1 MKVVNAIAVLV
12 GTIALFSIDLK
23 AQNTNDKSN
32 HIDPNENYKDQIPVS
47 KGNKFK
53 DSFKNDHTEDLS
65 AGNYKQQQPKKLSKR
80 RTRQNFNAS
89 KRTNN
94 NSSSKHPYGL

>member
-1 MKVVNAIAVLV
+1 MKVIRLAVLV
-12 GTIALFSIDLK
+12 SAIAICSIDLK
-23 AQNTNDKSN
+23 AQSTVDKSN
-32 HIDPNENYKDQIPVS
+32 HIEPNENYKDQIPVS

-53 DSFKNDHTEDLS
+53 DSFKNNQTEDLS
-65 AGNYKQQQPKKLSKR
+65 AGNYKQQQPRKPSKIKK
-80 RTRQNFNAS
+80 RQNFNTT